1 MWPNLKSFFL
11 LSSNNVFI
19 IKCLHL
25 IKSCLLIT
33 YGMFILLSLLTFSSL
48 TGSLPSMVDPASE
61 GGLFPDIQF
70 WKQCAD
76 PVLAQDPFSSL
87 MSALFC
93 LPVQFLS
100 SAEFFIPFVHLFYVV
115 CAIQVCC
122 FALLPLYVCSL
133 YVSCINS

>member
-1 MWPNLKSFFL
+1 MNYSVSHEIMSANHLW
-11 LSSNNVFI
+11 NV
-19 IKCLHL
+19 
-25 IKSCLLIT
+25 
-33 YGMFILLSLLTFSSL
+33 LSLLTFSSL

-115 CAIQVCC
+115 CAIQVCR